1 MRICDGLRLMFN
13 NKDRGAFIR
22 LEMKIDQ
29 ALVRLGVVEGKQA
42 SHEAICDVRE
52 RQFEEYVR
60 RKEMEQSR
68 SEEEWDKFKNESRDH
83 SNRIESGIWASHN
96 SLLLKVIWAMFIL
109 LVATSGAVVG
119 LNHYGV
125 IK

>member
-1 MRICDGLRLMFN
+1 MFN

-29 ALVRLGVVEGKQA
+29 ALVRLGVVESKQS
-42 SHEAICDVRE
+42 SHETICDVRE
-52 RQFEEYVR
+52 KQFEEYVR
-60 RKEMEQSR
+60 RKETEQNR
-68 SEEEWDKFKNESRDH
+68 SEEEWDKFKNESREH
-83 SNRIESGIWASHN
+83 RNRIESGIWASHN

-109 LVATSGAVVG
+109 LIATSGAVVG

>member
-1 MRICDGLRLMFN
+1 MFN

-22 LEMKIDQ
+22 LELKIDQ
-29 ALVRLGVVEGKQA
+29 ALIRLGVVESKQA

-52 RQFEEYVR
+52 KQFEEYVR
-60 RKEMEQSR
+60 RKETEQNR
-68 SEEEWDKFKNESRDH
+68 SEEEWDKFKSESREH
-83 SNRIESGIWASHN
+83 RNRIESGIWASHN